1 MCAFWGI
8 RPMFVT
14 RIMPANYTYA
24 VNQAHGYSL
33 MTQNQNY
40 PLLATEFARRVRDT
54 LGLPVMVIERFP
66 DTALTRFRTWH
77 DKSLGG

>member
-1 MCAFWGI
+1 MCQFWGI

-14 RIMPANYTYA
+14 RIMPANYVHDVVRA
-24 VNQAHGYSL
+24 GGFSM

-40 PLLATEFARRVRDT
+40 PLLAGEFARRVRERLD
-54 LGLPVMVIERFP
+54 LPVAVIERMP

-77 DKSLGG
+77 DKSLTR